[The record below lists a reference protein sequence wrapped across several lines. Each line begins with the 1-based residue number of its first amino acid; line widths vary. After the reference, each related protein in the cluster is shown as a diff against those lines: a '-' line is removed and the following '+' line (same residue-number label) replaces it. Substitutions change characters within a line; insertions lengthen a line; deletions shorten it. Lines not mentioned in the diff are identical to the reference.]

1 MLEAEERAN
10 QGRED
15 GDEAEADGSDDYP
28 FHDPFFVMESLLTL
42 SIFEVFVTINRDFAL
57 FF

>member
-15 GDEAEADGSDDYP
+15 GDEDEADGSDDYP
-28 FHDPFFVMESLLTL
+28 FHGRL
-42 SIFEVFVTINRDFAL
+42 FEILVNL
-57 FF
+57 FNP

>member
-15 GDEAEADGSDDYP
+15 GDEDEADARDDYP
-28 FHDPFFVMESLLTL
+28 FHGRL
-42 SIFEVFVTINRDFAL
+42 FEILVNL
-57 FF
+57 FNP

>member
-15 GDEAEADGSDDYP
+15 DDQDEADGSDDYP
-28 FHDPFFVMESLLTL
+28 FHGRLFEILVNFFTL
-42 SIFEVFVTINRDFAL
+42 
-57 FF
+57 